1 MIILEFIIGLAVLVI
16 IHELGHYIA
25 CKLFGIP
32 VEEFGIGFPPRL
44 ATLFEWAGTKF
55 SLNAIPLGGF
65 VRARGEND
73 PTIPDGLMAANP
85 WKRIGVYIA
94 GPLMNILT
102 AVVIYTVIVMQL
114 GMEDPNRLD
123 VVMITLIE
131 PGSPAEQ
138 SGLEV
143 DDIILKANDQL
154 ITDSTHLR
162 EIIYANLDIPVTLE
176 IQRGDEIRT
185 ISLVPRSNPPPGQ
198 APIGIAMGAPTIPVS
213 LWVAL
218 PAGANATYRHAEA
231 LITLLTH
238 FARGQDTGEGRL
250 LGIKGMVDTYSS
262 IREGQSS
269 SGLPQEVDI
278 LGFYTNLTISL
289 GMLNLLPI
297 PALDGGRVLLTL
309 PEIIL
314 RKRIPTRY
322 QEILIGVTFLLLLG
336 LLLIINVR
344 EFF

>member
-1 MIILEFIIGLAVLVI
+1 MIIIEFVIGLAVLVI

-25 CKLFGIP
+25 CRLFGIP
-32 VEEFGIGFPPRL
+32 VDEFGIGFPPRL
-44 ATLFEWAGTKF
+44 ATLFEWGGTKF

-65 VRARGEND
+65 VRARGETD
-73 PTIPDGLMAANP
+73 PSVPDGLMAANP
-85 WKRIGVYIA
+85 WKRIGVYVA

-102 AVVIYTVIVMQL
+102 AVVIYTVIIMRL
-114 GMEDPNRLD
+114 GVEDPNRLD
-123 VVMITLIE
+123 VVMVTLVE
-131 PGSPAEQ
+131 RDSPAEQ
-138 SGLEV
+138 AGLQPE
-143 DDIILKANDQL
+143 DIILKANDVL
-154 ITDSTHLR
+154 INSGEKLR
-162 EIIYANLDIPVTLE
+162 EVIYDNLDVPVTLQ
-176 IQRGDEIRT
+176 IQRGQEVIT
-185 ISLVPRSNPPPGQ
+185 TELTPRSDPPPGQ

-213 LWVAL
+213 PWVAL
-218 PAGANATYRHAEA
+218 PAGINATYRHGEA
-231 LITLLTH
+231 LLSLLAH
-238 FARGQDTGEGRL
+238 LAQGQNTGEGEL

-269 SGLPQEVDI
+269 SGLPQDVDV

-289 GMLNLLPI
+289 GLLNLLPI

-314 RKRIPTRY
+314 RRRIPARY

-336 LLLIINVR
+336 LLLFINVR

>member
-1 MIILEFIIGLAVLVI
+1 MIIIEFVIGLAVLVI

-25 CKLFGIP
+25 CRLFGIP
-32 VEEFGIGFPPRL
+32 VDEFGIGFPPRL
-44 ATLFEWAGTKF
+44 ATLFEWGGTKF

-65 VRARGEND
+65 VRARGETD
-73 PTIPDGLMAANP
+73 PTIPDGLMASNP
-85 WKRIGVYIA
+85 WKRIGVYVA

-102 AVVIYTVIVMQL
+102 AVIIYTVIIMRL
-114 GMEDPNRLD
+114 GVEDPSRLD
-123 VVMITLIE
+123 VVVITLIE
-131 PGSPAEQ
+131 HDSPAEQ
-138 SGLEV
+138 AGLHV
-143 DDIILKANDQL
+143 DDVILKANDVV
-154 ITDSTHLR
+154 IDSGEKLR
-162 EIIYANLDIPVTLE
+162 EVVYANLDIPVRVE
-176 IQRGDEIRT
+176 IQRGQEVIT
-185 ISLVPRSNPPPGQ
+185 ISLTPRSDPPPGQ

-218 PAGANATYRHAEA
+218 PAGANATYRHGEA
-231 LITLLTH
+231 LLSLLTH
-238 FARGQDTGEGRL
+238 FAQGQDTGEGRL
-250 LGIKGMVDTYSS
+250 LGFKGMVDTYSS

-269 SGLPQEVDI
+269 SGLPQDVDV

-289 GMLNLLPI
+289 GLLNLLPI

-314 RKRIPTRY
+314 RRRIPTRY

-336 LLLIINVR
+336 LLLFINVR